1 MDALALAKLK
11 QQWSFTNKYYFTLSI
26 FLLDNMK
33 LYVILVLLLLNAKV
47 SLAQQK
53 EYTFI
58 NYSSRNGLS
67 SNTVNAIVKDKY
79 GFIWFGTE
87 DGLNRFDG
95 QNFKLYRHR
104 DNDSTSLQRG
114 HIKAICLN
122 KNGQMWVATTSSIS
136 LYDPN
141 TDGFINFDFNKYGWI
156 LTISTD
162 HSGKV
167 WVGTFN
173 GLFVFDPKTKTV
185 KPLNYILN
193 TGQSLLSGHIY
204 SLFEDSKRNL
214 WIGST
219 NGLFY
224 YHQNSGNFTQYTTNS
239 SGISSNEIH
248 CISEDKQGAIWIGT
262 TAGLNRFKDGKFVQ
276 YRSTHGDAST
286 LSGNT
291 VNTLAF
297 NKKEELW
304 VGTNSGVDI
313 LDLKTDKIKRLQN
326 VSENP
331 NALQTSGRSVRKIFI
346 DNDDIYWVATHQGG
360 INKYDPNLPYF
371 SHATLKPLY
380 PYGPTA
386 SSVVSIAEDAANKI
400 FIGTEGGGLKYF
412 DRQTNKVHLYRLAEP
427 KLNSASFIALL
438 PAGNTLWAATYQ
450 FGLYQIRGS
459 SVKHVKVPRSKTE
472 PQDVPVNCI
481 NVDKHHNVWLGTIG
495 GGIRFFNTN
504 KEQLSFADEIPGFE
518 NNPLNSYITDIEED
532 QKGNIWIASYG
543 TGIAMYNPINH
554 SFLHLNKETS
564 GLPSDHVHNLLIDK
578 KNRVWAGTT
587 DGGLC
592 LFDPKTKKFKTYN
605 ENYYLANGV
614 VYKILEDN
622 KGTIWISTNKGISS
636 FDPEKEIFRNFSLY
650 NGVQQST
657 FNGNS
662 GLKTKDGELFFGG
675 LDGFNHFFPSEISP
689 QKSTPP
695 LVITSL
701 RVNNREVKPGGKSEI
716 SQPIAE
722 TDRIDLNY
730 KQNFA
735 LDFIAL
741 NLSAPHENRY
751 VYKLDGFDK
760 EWNFVGE
767 NNTANYTNLDPGKY
781 VFRLKAQSEDG
792 SWITPEKVITIIVHP
807 PFWKTFYAYLFYS
820 LLFFGTLWA
829 IRRRSIQRI
838 KNQFVKEQEKL
849 EMEYKIEKERQKVQ
863 QKIEIERV
871 KVKFLT
877 NLSHELKTPLTL
889 VVNPI
894 ENLMFQE
901 QNAEKLEMLNLIS
914 RNAKRLLNLVNQL
927 LDFKKIETNELT
939 LTDTEGDLVEF
950 AREISEAFKYIAVR
964 KNINFKFS
972 SEYNN
977 YITRF
982 DKDKIERI
990 LLNLISNAIKFTPE
1004 AGSITFMLKAAS
1016 PSGIN
1021 FIIRDTGIGFPEELK
1036 NKIFERF
1043 YQVSQPSTPLN
1054 QGSGIGLSIA
1064 QEFVALHKGTI
1075 KVDTEENVGS
1085 TFTVWLPLEPIS
1097 YHEIDDVEHDKLGQI
1112 TGFALQKPPAFEL
1125 PTVLVLDD
1133 DDDLRTYL
1141 VESLK
1146 SKYKVIE
1153 AKDGKQGWQKALT
1166 SHPQVI
1172 VSDVDMPFMNG
1183 IELLQKLK
1191 SDKRTKH
1198 IPVILLTVLSDHANQ
1213 MTGLEA
1219 GASDYLSKPF
1229 SFNLLS
1235 IKIENL
1241 LSLSNELKSTY
1252 KKQISVEKVD
1262 PQIIHG
1268 DEKFL
1273 YNMNKYIEEHL
1284 EDTDLSIENLSKAM
1298 FVSRGTLYNKVL
1310 ALTGETPV
1318 EYIRSQK
1325 LAKAMTLLEK
1335 SDLKISEIA
1344 YSVGF
1349 SNPNYFARAFRAK
1362 YNISPTEF
1370 LALVKKK
1377 TV

>member
-1 MDALALAKLK
+1 
-11 QQWSFTNKYYFTLSI
+11 
-26 FLLDNMK
+26 MK
-33 LYVILVLLLLNAKV
+33 LYKVLVLLLLIAQV

-95 QNFKLYRHR
+95 QNFKLYRHK

-114 HIKAICLN
+114 PVKAICLN
-122 KNGQMWVATTSSIS
+122 KNGQMWVATTSNLS

-173 GLFVFDPKTKTV
+173 GLFVFDPKTKTA

-204 SLFEDSKRNL
+204 SVFEDSKRNI

-219 NGLFY
+219 NGLFLY
-224 YHQNSGNFTQYTTNS
+224 QQSLGKFTQYTTS
-239 SGISSNEIH
+239 SSDISSDDIRT
-248 CISEDKQGAIWIGT
+248 ISEDKQGTIWIGT
-262 TAGLNRFKDGKFVQ
+262 TVGLNSFRNGKFTQ
-276 YRSTHGDAST
+276 YKSISGDAST
-286 LSGNT
+286 LSENAI
-291 VNTLAF
+291 NSLAF
-297 NKKEELW
+297 NKKGQLW
-304 VGTNSGVDI
+304 IGTNTGVDVM
-313 LDLKTDKIKRLQN
+313 DLRSGKIKRLQN
-326 VSENP
+326 ISINP
-331 NALQTSGRSVRKIFI
+331 NALQTKGRSIRKIFI
-346 DNDDIYWVATHQGG
+346 DNDDIYWIATHQGG

-371 SHATLKPLY
+371 NHTTLSPLY
-380 PYGPTA
+380 PHGLTA
-386 SSVVSIAEDAANKI
+386 GSVVSIAEDPSGKI
-400 FIGTEGGGLKYF
+400 YLGTEGGGLNYL
-412 DRQTNKVHLYRLAEP
+412 DRNTNKVHLFKLSDP

-438 PAGNTLWAATYQ
+438 PTGNTLWAATYQ
-450 FGLYQIRGS
+450 FGLYQIQGS
-459 SVKHVKVPRSKTE
+459 SVKHIKVPRSKTD
-472 PQDVPVNCI
+472 QKDVPVNCI
-481 NVDKHHNVWLGTIG
+481 RVDKQGNIWLGTNG
-495 GGIRFFNTN
+495 GGIRFFEKN
-504 KEQLSFADEIPGFE
+504 KQNQTFAEDIAGLEK
-518 NNPLNSYITDIEED
+518 NPLNSYITDIKED
-532 QKGNIWIASYG
+532 YTGNIWMGSNG
-543 TGIAMYNPINH
+543 TGIAMYNPVDH

-564 GLPSDHVHNLLIDK
+564 GLPLDHVHSLFVDK
-578 KNRVWAGTT
+578 KNRVWAGVS

-592 LFDPKTKKFKTYN
+592 LYDPKTKRFKTYN

-614 VYKILEDN
+614 IYEILEDN
-622 KGTIWISTNKGISS
+622 KGKIWISTNKGISS

-657 FNGNS
+657 FNAGA
-662 GLKTKDGELFFGG
+662 GLKTRDGELFFGG
-675 LDGFNHFFPSEISP
+675 LDGFNHFFPSEIAP
-689 QKSTPP
+689 KKSTPP

-701 RVNNREVKPGGKSEI
+701 RVNNREVKPGEKSEI
-716 SQPIAE
+716 SEPISDAQK
-722 TDRIDLNY
+722 INLNY

-751 VYKLDGFDK
+751 AYQLEGFDK
-760 EWNFVGE
+760 EWNYVGE

-781 VFRLKAQSEDG
+781 TFRLKAQSEDG
-792 SWITPEKVITIIVHP
+792 SWITPEKVITVMVHP
-807 PFWKTFYAYLFYS
+807 PFWRTYYAYFFYF

-829 IRRRSIQRI
+829 VRRRSIQRI

-849 EMEYKIEKERQKVQ
+849 EIEYKIEKERQKVQ

-901 QNAEKLEMLNLIS
+901 QNTEKLEMLNLIS

-927 LDFKKIETNELT
+927 LDFNKIETNELT
-939 LTDTEGDLVEF
+939 LNDTEGDLVDF

-964 KNINFKFS
+964 KNIDFKFS
-972 SEYNN
+972 SEYSN
-977 YITRF
+977 YVTRF
-982 DKDKIERI
+982 DKDKLERI
-990 LLNLISNAIKFTPE
+990 LLNIISNAIKFTQE
-1004 AGSITFMLKAAS
+1004 AGSITFMLKPAS
-1016 PSGIN
+1016 PNGIN
-1021 FIIRDTGIGFPEELK
+1021 FVIRDTGIGFPEELK
-1036 NKIFERF
+1036 SKIFERF

-1064 QEFVALHKGTI
+1064 QEFVSLHNGTI

-1085 TFTVWLPLEPIS
+1085 TFTIWLPLEPIS
-1097 YHEIDDVEHDKLGQI
+1097 YHNIDAEHDKLGQI
-1112 TGFALQKPPAFEL
+1112 TGFALQKPPSLEL
-1125 PTVLVLDD
+1125 PTVLVVDD

-1153 AKDGKQGWQKALT
+1153 AKDGKQGWQRALT

-1229 SFNLLS
+1229 SFNLLN

-1262 PQIIHG
+1262 PKIIHR

-1344 YSVGF
+1344 YAVGF

-1370 LALVKKK
+1370 LALLKNKPV
-1377 TV
+1377 